1 MCCVVVQGGQGGRN
15 DERYISSMRGR
26 LEGAKDTFE
35 NNTAILKR
43 AEVSCKFC
51 YDGTDIMMGQDKK
64 GTGRDGTLL

>member
-1 MCCVVVQGGQGGRN
+1 
-15 DERYISSMRGR
+15 MRGR

-64 GTGRDGTLL
+64 GTGRDGILLLWDKTGNVLIGRLRQ